1 MNRIKKRFAVPLVRG
16 IMIAIVIAIIS
27 SVFFT
32 VISVVLAAGLPW
44 VFIYVGNI
52 FSAEP
57 PKPEVP
63 YNEVYFELVYEKD
76 GERIEIK
83 DTFVIEHKGID
94 WDEAHGK
101 YNVWNV
107 QLQEGNARL
116 IETSNNDYFIVLDTV
131 TIPDAAV
138 EEQEILIYLGNSEAY
153 MGLNPSQNCLLERGL
168 NVGDVILSGQ
178 LNAIYDPVALN
189 EEELSK
195 YHIEFVSLTIPKS
208 LSN

>member
-178 LNAIYDPVALN
+178 LNALYDPVALN
-189 EEELSK
+189 EEELST
-195 YHIEFVSLTIPKS
+195 YNIEFVRITIPKS
-208 LSN
+208 

>member
-76 GERIEIK
+76 GEKFEIK

-178 LNAIYDPVALN
+178 LNALYDPVALN
-189 EEELSK
+189 EEELST
-195 YHIEFVSLTIPKS
+195 YNIEFVRITIPKS
-208 LSN
+208 